1 MPSTEDLQLSIQ
13 VFENKPLNSGKQSR
27 VTLTM
32 KNNITLIGMPGAGKS
47 TIGII
52 LAKDLAFG
60 FLDTDVLIQISQQKT
75 LQDIVDGS
83 GYMSLRDIEE
93 AELLKVN
100 LKRHIIATGGSAVY
114 SEAAMKHLAKES
126 VIVFLDLDLE
136 QIRQRIHNF
145 DTRGIARAEDQTIE
159 DLFEER
165 VMLYKKYADVTID
178 CRTLCQDSLALEII
192 EQVKPLLQTD

>member
-1 MPSTEDLQLSIQ
+1 MSIQ
-13 VFENKPLNSGKQSR
+13 VFENRPLNSGKQSR

>member
-1 MPSTEDLQLSIQ
+1 
-13 VFENKPLNSGKQSR
+13 
-27 VTLTM
+27 M
-32 KNNITLIGMPGAGKS
+32 KTNITLIGMPGAGKS
-47 TIGII
+47 TVGII

-75 LQDIVDGS
+75 LQEIVDVS
-83 GYMSLRDIEE
+83 GYMALRDIEE

-100 LKRHIIATGGSAVY
+100 LKRHIIATGGSAIY

-136 QIRQRIHNF
+136 QIRERIHNF
-145 DTRGIARAEDQTIE
+145 DTRGIARSEDQTIE

-165 VMLYKKYADVTID
+165 VKLYKKYADVTMD
-178 CRTLCQDSLALEII
+178 CRELDQDSLALEII
-192 EQVKPLLQTD
+192 MKTKALL

>member
-1 MPSTEDLQLSIQ
+1 
-13 VFENKPLNSGKQSR
+13 
-27 VTLTM
+27 M
-32 KNNITLIGMPGAGKS
+32 KTNITLIGMPGAGKS

-83 GYMSLRDIEE
+83 GYMSLRNIEE

-145 DTRGIARAEDQTIE
+145 DTRGIARAKDQTIE

-165 VMLYKKYADVTID
+165 VILYKKYADATID

>member
-1 MPSTEDLQLSIQ
+1 
-13 VFENKPLNSGKQSR
+13 
-27 VTLTM
+27 M